1 MGNFKYNIPKL
12 IGSKNYNIWA
22 IKIKSILL
30 EKELNY
36 PVFNNIEELNID
48 QEAYKDIALKAT
60 SLIRLSLE
68 DGPLLQTATIEN
80 PYKLWLNL
88 ENLYKAKGFSSE
100 FLISKEL
107 INININS
114 YKGNLEEYINNFIRL
129 NNELLSKEIK
139 LPTKFLVSLLLN
151 NLNKDFEFIVA
162 NITQLIRSNS
172 EINLDQIINQLL
184 DEYRRVKSLKN
195 NKAYNYSYISN
206 NYRDSSKN
214 NFNYSKNSSK
224 EIEMGLNTSNNTS
237 NKNLSNIDR
246 YKKSKKYCS
255 FCKKTNHLEANC
267 YYKKNQLI
275 NNSNLDNNSNSNTIL
290 STTQAR
296 INNKIDFILDSGAT
310 VHTCYIK
317 DLFNSIKLS
326 SSTIK

>member
-12 IGSKNYNIWA
+12 IGSKNYNIQA

-80 PYKLWLNL
+80 PYKLQLNL

-129 NNELLSKEIK
+129 NNKLLSKEIK

-162 NITQLIRSNS
+162 NIT
-172 EINLDQIINQLL
+172 
-184 DEYRRVKSLKN
+184 
-195 NKAYNYSYISN
+195 
-206 NYRDSSKN
+206 
-214 NFNYSKNSSK
+214 
-224 EIEMGLNTSNNTS
+224 
-237 NKNLSNIDR
+237 
-246 YKKSKKYCS
+246 
-255 FCKKTNHLEANC
+255 
-267 YYKKNQLI
+267 
-275 NNSNLDNNSNSNTIL
+275 
-290 STTQAR
+290 
-296 INNKIDFILDSGAT
+296 
-310 VHTCYIK
+310 
-317 DLFNSIKLS
+317 
-326 SSTIK
+326 